1 MPAGAEFKLAN
12 MDTVLELRLMTLLV
26 PKKPWAV
33 LRVPPDTAV
42 MMLNAAGLALYAA
55 SSCSTVVKPEPGAT
69 QIARSVTQVKQGEG
83 LNA

>member
-12 MDTVLELRLMTLLV
+12 MDTVLELRLTTLLV

-42 MMLNAAGLALYAA
+42 MLNAAGLALYAA

-69 QIARSVTQVKQGEG
+69 QIARSVTKVKQGEG